1 MDSGIVKQAGCN
13 KQAGWKF
20 FVKQLSKQDLIRASR
35 EEKILKIVKRACS
48 AIRYIRVGTFGNN
61 ALNEELTNST
71 VTIA

>member
-35 EEKILKIVKRACS
+35 VEENFKIVKRACLF
-48 AIRYIRVGTFGNN
+48 IRDLRVSRLSETEV
-61 ALNEELTNST
+61 LRT
-71 VTIA
+71 

>member
-35 EEKILKIVKRACS
+35 VEENFKIVKRACS
-48 AIRYIRVGTFGNN
+48 FIRYLRVGKRK
-61 ALNEELTNST
+61 SKPQSRHPKDSK
-71 VTIA
+71 

>member
-35 EEKILKIVKRACS
+35 VEENFKIVKRACS
-48 AIRYIRVGTFGNN
+48 FIRYFRVAVLQEYLIKG
-61 ALNEELTNST
+61 
-71 VTIA
+71 

>member
-35 EEKILKIVKRACS
+35 VEENFKIVKRACS
-48 AIRYIRVGTFGNN
+48 FIRDLKVAG
-61 ALNEELTNST
+61 
-71 VTIA
+71 

>member
-35 EEKILKIVKRACS
+35 VEKSAKIVKRACS
-48 AIRYIRVGTFGNN
+48 FIRDLRVSKQCYSFTGNGF
-61 ALNEELTNST
+61 
-71 VTIA
+71 